1 MKGSINMATYNN
13 LHAAPPK
20 SFTDIRDLFKSS
32 AALFGEKTRYT
43 YRVKDEIVEYS
54 YMDFWNDMQ
63 AFATYIMNSSLSG
76 KRIAII
82 GDTHPMW
89 VVSFAALISCGC
101 VAVPL
106 DKELEMDQ
114 IIDFMR
120 IANCE
125 AVIYTGCFNNRFT
138 ERVDDMPGI
147 RKFIAINPEGE
158 NTSSGK
164 VRSMEHCLN
173 AGKARLDD
181 GDTSFEDFV
190 IPMDDMCALLFTS
203 GTTGTSK
210 GVMLSH
216 RNLYTSANACCQCTR
231 YDSKDSIVS
240 VLPIHHTFELTTM
253 HLAASNLGISTY
265 INESIRYATRNFKE
279 YKPTLLVLVP
289 LFLETVHKRIWE
301 TIRKKGIEKK
311 VRTAMKVS
319 DALLKTGVDLRAKF
333 FSEITDVFGGRLKS
347 IVVGGAPLDPQI
359 VKDFYSFGIT
369 VLQGYG
375 ITECSPLVSV
385 NIPGKVSFSTVGQ
398 VVTDC
403 EAKIEQLE
411 GCDEGE
417 GEILVKGGNVMM
429 GYYENP
435 EATAEVFTE
444 DGWFRTGDIGRI
456 DKKGYITITGRKKNV
471 IIASNG
477 KNVFP
482 EELEERLAK
491 IPEIKESVVIARTD
505 KSTGDIIIT
514 ALIFPNTEIVGENFC
529 HDDVCEIMKSG
540 ITAINKTL
548 PSYKHINKFEIR
560 TEEFEKT
567 PSKKIKRFLL
577 K

>member
-1 MKGSINMATYNN
+1 MRTYNN

-20 SFTDIRDLFKSS
+20 KFTDIRDLFRSS
-32 AALFGEKTRYT
+32 AEVFGDKPRYS
-43 YRVKDEIVEYS
+43 YRVKGEIVDYS
-54 YMDFWNDMQ
+54 YRQFWEDTE
-63 AFATYIMNSSLSG
+63 ALATYIMNSSLNG

-89 VVSFAALISCGC
+89 VVSFVALISCGC

-114 IIDFMR
+114 VIEFMR
-120 IANCE
+120 IAECE
-125 AVIYTGCFNNRFT
+125 AVIYTECYNNKLVAHADELSF
-138 ERVDDMPGI
+138 I
-147 RKFIAINPEGE
+147 RKFIAIHPDTED
-158 NTSSGK
+158 TSCGR

-173 AGKARLDD
+173 SGRKRLAD
-181 GDTSFEDFV
+181 GDSSFIDFV
-190 IPMDDMCALLFTS
+190 IPMDDMCTLLFTS

-216 RNLYTSANACCQCTR
+216 RNLYTSANACVQCTR

-253 HLAASNLGISTY
+253 HLAASNLGISTF
-265 INESIRYATRNFKE
+265 INESIKYATKNFKD

-289 LFLETVHKRIWE
+289 LFLETIHKKIWE
-301 TIRKKGIEKK
+301 TIRKKGMENK

-319 DALLKTGVDLRAKF
+319 DALLKTGVDMRSKF
-333 FSEITDVFGGRLKS
+333 FSEITSVFGGRLKS

-359 VKDFYSFGIT
+359 VRDFYSFGIT

-385 NIPGKVSFSTVGQ
+385 NVPGRVSFESVGQ

-403 EAKIEQLE
+403 SVKIEQIE

-417 GEILVKGGNVMM
+417 GEILVKGGNVML
-429 GYYENP
+429 GYYNNP
-435 EATAEVFTE
+435 EATDEVFTS
-444 DGWFRTGDIGRI
+444 DGWFRTGDIGRL
-456 DKKGYITITGRKKNV
+456 DKKGYLTITGRKKNV

-482 EELEERLAK
+482 EELEERLGK
-491 IPEIKESVVIARTD
+491 IPEIKESVVLGRTD
-505 KSTGDIIIT
+505 KNTGDIVMT
-514 ALIFPNTEIVGENFC
+514 ALIFPDKEVVGENFT
-529 HDDVCEIMKSG
+529 HDDVCGKIKDA
-540 ITAINKTL
+540 ITEINKAL
-548 PSYKHINKFEIR
+548 PSYKHITKFEIR
-560 TEEFEKT
+560 MEEFEKT

>member
-1 MKGSINMATYNN
+1 MRTYNN
-13 LHAAPPK
+13 LRAVPPK
-20 SFTDIRDLFKSS
+20 KFTDIRDLFRSS
-32 AALFGEKTRYT
+32 AEVFGDKTRYS
-43 YRVKDEIVEYS
+43 YRVNGEIVDYS
-54 YMDFWNDMQ
+54 YRNFWEDMESL
-63 AFATYIMNSSLSG
+63 ATYIMNSSLNG

-89 VVSFAALISCGC
+89 VVSFAAIISCGG

-114 IIDFMR
+114 IIEFMK
-120 IANCE
+120 IAECE
-125 AVIYTGCFNNRFT
+125 AIIYTSCYNNKLVARA
-138 ERVDDMPGI
+138 DDMDNI
-147 RKFIAINPEGE
+147 RKFIAIHPEGE
-158 NTSSGK
+158 DMSCGK
-164 VRSMEHCLN
+164 VRSMEHCLTS
-173 AGKARLDD
+173 GRKRLDD
-181 GDTSFEDFV
+181 GDTSFADFI

-216 RNLYTSANACCQCTR
+216 RNLYTSANACVQCTR

-253 HLAASNLGISTY
+253 HLAASNLGISTF
-265 INESIRYATRNFKE
+265 INESIKYATKNFKD

-289 LFLETVHKRIWE
+289 LFLETIHKKIWE

-319 DALLKTGVDLRAKF
+319 DGLLKTGVDMRSKF

-385 NIPGKVSFSTVGQ
+385 NVPGRVKFDSVGQ

-403 EAKIEQLE
+403 EARIEQIE

-417 GEILVKGGNVMM
+417 GEILVKGGNVML
-429 GYYENP
+429 GYYNNP

-444 DGWFRTGDIGRI
+444 DGWFRTGDIGKL
-456 DKKGYITITGRKKNV
+456 DKNGYLTITGRKKNV

-482 EELEERLAK
+482 EELEERLSK
-491 IPEIKESVVIARTD
+491 LPEVKESVVLGRTD
-505 KSTGDIIIT
+505 KNTGDIVIT
-514 ALIFPNTEIVGENFC
+514 ALIFPDKEVVGENFT
-529 HDDVCEIMKSG
+529 HDDVCGKIKDG
-540 ITAINKTL
+540 ITSINKAL

-560 TEEFEKT
+560 MEEFEKT

>member
-1 MKGSINMATYNN
+1 MRTYNN

-20 SFTDIRDLFKSS
+20 KFTDIRDIFRSS
-32 AALFGEKTRYT
+32 AEVFGDKPRYV
-43 YRVKDEIVEYS
+43 YRVKGEIVEYT
-54 YMDFWNDMQ
+54 YADFWNDTQ
-63 AFATYIMNSSLSG
+63 ALATYIMNSSLNG

-82 GDTHPMW
+82 GETHPMW
-89 VVSFAALISCGC
+89 VVSFVALISCGC

-120 IANCE
+120 IAECD
-125 AVIYTGCFNNRFT
+125 AVIYTECFNSKFT
-138 ERVDDMPGI
+138 ERADEMPFI
-147 RKFIAINPEGE
+147 RKFIAITPETE
-158 NTSSGK
+158 DFSCGK

-173 AGKARLDD
+173 SGRARLADN
-181 GDTSFEDFV
+181 DTSFEDFV
-190 IPMDDMCALLFTS
+190 IPMDDMCTLLFTS

-253 HLAASNLGISTY
+253 HLAASNLGISTF
-265 INESIRYATRNFKE
+265 INESIKYATKNFKDF
-279 YKPTLLVLVP
+279 KPTLLVLVP
-289 LFLETVHKRIWE
+289 LFLETIHKRIWD
-301 TIRKKGIEKK
+301 TVRKKGMENK

-319 DALLKTGVDLRAKF
+319 DALLMTGVDMRSKF

-347 IVVGGAPLDPQI
+347 IVVGGAPIDPQI
-359 VKDFYSFGIT
+359 IRDFYSFGIT

-385 NIPGKVSFSTVGQ
+385 NIPGRVNFESVGQ

-403 EAKIEQLE
+403 EVKIEQLE
-411 GCDEGE
+411 GCDIGE
-417 GEILVKGGNVMM
+417 GEILVKGGNVML
-429 GYYENP
+429 GYFNNP

-444 DGWFRTGDIGRI
+444 DGWFKTGDIGRM

-491 IPEIKESVVIARTD
+491 LPEVKEAVVIGRTD
-505 KSTGDIIIT
+505 KTTGDIVIT
-514 ALIFPNTEIVGENFC
+514 ALIFPDTEVVGENFT
-529 HDDVCEIMKSG
+529 HDDVCGKIKDG
-540 ITAINKTL
+540 ITAINKAL

>member
-1 MKGSINMATYNN
+1 MYTYNN

-20 SFTDIRDLFKSS
+20 KFTDIRDLFRSS
-32 AALFGEKTRYT
+32 AEVYGDKTRYS
-43 YRVKDEIVEYS
+43 YRVNGEIVEYS
-54 YMDFWNDMQ
+54 YADFWRDMQ
-63 AFATYIMNSSLSG
+63 SLATYVMNSSLAG

-82 GDTHPMW
+82 GETHPMW

-120 IANCE
+120 IAKCE
-125 AVIYTGCFNNRFT
+125 AVIYTECFNNKLVARA
-138 ERVDDMPGI
+138 DDMPFI
-147 RKFIAINPEGE
+147 RKFIAISPETE
-158 NTSSGK
+158 DTSSGK
-164 VRSMEHCLN
+164 VRSMEHCLTSG
-173 AGKARLDD
+173 AARLADN
-181 GDTSFEDFV
+181 DTSFEDFV

-216 RNLYTSANACCQCTR
+216 RNLYTCANACCQCTR

-253 HLAASNLGISTY
+253 HLAASNLGISTF
-265 INESIRYATRNFKE
+265 INESIRYATKNFKD

-289 LFLETVHKRIWE
+289 LFLETIHKRIWE

-319 DALLKTGVDLRAKF
+319 DALLRTGVDMRAKF

-359 VKDFYSFGIT
+359 VRDFYSFGIT

-385 NIPGKVSFSTVGQ
+385 NIPGRVSFESVGQ

-403 EAKIEQLE
+403 EVKIEQLD
-411 GCDEGE
+411 GCDADE
-417 GEILVKGGNVMM
+417 GEILVKGGNVML

-444 DGWFRTGDIGRI
+444 DGWFRTGDIGKI
-456 DKKGYITITGRKKNV
+456 DKKGYVTITGRKKNV

-491 IPEIKESVVIARTD
+491 LPEIKESVVIGRTD
-505 KSTGDIIIT
+505 KKTGEIIIT
-514 ALIFPNTEIVGENFC
+514 ALIFPDTEVVGENFT
-529 HDDVCEIMKSG
+529 HDDVCGKIKEG
-540 ITAINKTL
+540 ITQINKIL

>member
-1 MKGSINMATYNN
+1 MATYNN

-20 SFTDIRDLFKSS
+20 KFTDIRDLFRSS
-32 AALFGEKTRYT
+32 AEVFGDKVRYS
-43 YRVKDEIVEYS
+43 YRVKGEIVDYT
-54 YMDFWNDMQ
+54 YNDFWRDMKSL
-63 AFATYIMNSSLSG
+63 ATYIMNSSLNG

-89 VVSFAALISCGC
+89 VVSFAAIISCGG

-106 DKELEMDQ
+106 DKELEMEQ

-120 IANCE
+120 IAECE
-125 AVIYTGCFNNRFT
+125 AVIYTESFNNKL
-138 ERVDDMPGI
+138 VAHADDMPFI
-147 RKFIAINPEGE
+147 RKFIAISPETE
-158 NTSSGK
+158 DTSCGK
-164 VRSMEHCLN
+164 VRSMEHCLTSG
-173 AGKARLDD
+173 AARIADF
-181 GDTSFEDFV
+181 DTSFEDFV

-216 RNLYTSANACCQCTR
+216 RNLYTSANACVQCTR

-253 HLAASNLGISTY
+253 HLAASNLGLSTF
-265 INESIRYATRNFKE
+265 INESIKYATKNFKD

-289 LFLETVHKRIWE
+289 LFLETIHKKIWD

-311 VRTAMKVS
+311 VRTAMKIS
-319 DALLKTGVDLRAKF
+319 DALLKTGVDMRAKF
-333 FSEITDVFGGRLKS
+333 FSDITDVFGGRLKS

-359 VKDFYSFGIT
+359 VRDFYSFGIT

-385 NIPGKVSFSTVGQ
+385 NIPGRVRFDSVGQ
-398 VVTDC
+398 IVTDC

-417 GEILVKGGNVMM
+417 GEILVRGGNVML
-429 GYYENP
+429 GYYNDP
-435 EATAEVFTE
+435 EATAEVLTE
-444 DGWFRTGDIGRI
+444 DGWFKTGDIGKI

-491 IPEIKESVVIARTD
+491 IPEVKESVVLSRTD
-505 KSTGDIIIT
+505 KNTGDIIIT
-514 ALIFPNTEIVGENFC
+514 AIILPDTDVVGENFT
-529 HDDVCEIMKSG
+529 HDDVCGKIKDA
-540 ITAINKTL
+540 ITQINKSL

>member
-1 MKGSINMATYNN
+1 MRTYNN

-20 SFTDIRDLFKSS
+20 KFKDIRDLFRTS
-32 AALFGEKTRYT
+32 AEAFGDKARYQ
-43 YRVKDEIVEYS
+43 YREDGHLKEYS
-54 YMDFWNDMQ
+54 YNELWRDIQ
-63 AFATYIMNSSLSG
+63 SFATYLMNSSLAG

-89 VVSFAALISCGC
+89 VVAFNAIICSGC

-114 IIDFMR
+114 IIEFMK
-120 IANCE
+120 IADCS
-125 AVIYTGCFNNRFT
+125 AVVYTECFNKRFT
-138 ERVDDMPGI
+138 ERIDDLDFLKRLI
-147 RKFIAINPEGE
+147 VIKPETE
-158 NTSSGK
+158 DTSSPK
-164 VRSMEHCLN
+164 IRSMARCLAN
-173 AGKARLDD
+173 GASRMAD

-216 RNLYTSANACCQCTR
+216 RNLHTAANACCQCTR
-231 YDSKDSIVS
+231 YDSKDSNVS

-253 HLAASNLGISTY
+253 HIAASNLGMTTY

-279 YKPTLLVLVP
+279 FKPTLLVLVP
-289 LFLETVHKRIWE
+289 LFLETIHKKIWE

-311 VRTAMKVS
+311 VRSAMKIS
-319 DALLKTGVDLRAKF
+319 DALLRTGVDMRSKF

-347 IVVGGAPLDPQI
+347 VIVGGAPLDPQI
-359 VKDFYSFGIT
+359 IKDFYSFGIT

-375 ITECSPLVSV
+375 ITECSPLISV
-385 NIPGKVSFSTVGQ
+385 NVPGKVSFDTVGQ
-398 VVTDC
+398 PVTDC
-403 EAKIEQLE
+403 EVRIEQME
-411 GCDEGE
+411 GCAEGE

-435 EATAEVFTE
+435 EATAEVFTD
-444 DGWFRTGDIGRI
+444 DGWFRTGDIGRM

-482 EELEERLAK
+482 EELEERLSK
-491 IPEIKESVVIARTD
+491 IPEIKESVVLARTD
-505 KSTGDIIIT
+505 KNTGDIIIT
-514 ALIFPNTEIVGENFC
+514 ALIFPDVEVVGEDFD
-529 HDDVCEIMKSG
+529 HEKVCDTIKSG
-540 ITAINKTL
+540 ITQINKTL
-548 PSYKHINKFEIR
+548 PSYKHINKFEVR
-560 TEEFEKT
+560 DEEFEKT

>member
-1 MKGSINMATYNN
+1 M
-13 LHAAPPK
+13 
-20 SFTDIRDLFKSS
+20 
-32 AALFGEKTRYT
+32 
-43 YRVKDEIVEYS
+43 DE
-54 YMDFWNDMQ
+54 
-63 AFATYIMNSSLSG
+63 
-76 KRIAII
+76 
-82 GDTHPMW
+82 
-89 VVSFAALISCGC
+89 
-101 VAVPL
+101 
-106 DKELEMDQ
+106 
-114 IIDFMR
+114 
-120 IANCE
+120 
-125 AVIYTGCFNNRFT
+125 
-138 ERVDDMPGI
+138 
-147 RKFIAINPEGE
+147 
-158 NTSSGK
+158 
-164 VRSMEHCLN
+164 
-173 AGKARLDD
+173 
-181 GDTSFEDFV
+181 
-190 IPMDDMCALLFTS
+190 MCALLFTS

-216 RNLYTSANACCQCTR
+216 RNLYTAANACCQCTR

-253 HLAASNLGISTY
+253 HIAASNLGISTY

-289 LFLETVHKRIWE
+289 LFLETIHKKIWE

-319 DALLKTGVDLRAKF
+319 DGLLKAGIDMRSKF
-333 FSEITDVFGGRLKS
+333 FSDITDVFGGRLKS

-359 VKDFYSFGIT
+359 VRDFYSFGIT

-385 NIPGKVSFSTVGQ
+385 NIPGKVSFESVGQ

-403 EAKIEQLE
+403 EVKIEHME
-411 GCDEGE
+411 GCPEDE
-417 GEILVKGGNVMM
+417 GEILVRGGNVML

-491 IPEIKESVVIARTD
+491 IPEVKESVVIARTD
-505 KSTGDIIIT
+505 KNTGDTIIT
-514 ALIFPNTEIVGENFC
+514 ALILPNTEVVGENYC
-529 HDDVCEIMKSG
+529 HDDVCEIMKEG
-540 ITAINKTL
+540 ITKINKSL